1 MNLKRQTIK
10 NVGASWLRQLVS
22 LTVGFFLAP
31 FVLHKLGDD
40 QYGLWVLLLSVFG
53 YYGLFD
59 FGIRSAVVKYVA
71 EFNTTADVD
80 RLRRTINTIIFM
92 YSCIGLAIFI
102 VIEVGSFFVGSLFH
116 LPPDL
121 VHTGEF
127 LFRILGVA
135 AVLLFPLSVFTGILQ
150 GLHRFDWLNLTQIV
164 SNLVRAMLIV
174 LVLTHDGGLLSIALV
189 TLGLLVVV
197 RTVCM
202 VLARRLV
209 PLKYGR
215 RLVDRATF
223 HRITGYSSITF
234 LVSVAEKLR
243 FGADV
248 LVIGIF
254 LSPAAITFFAI
265 GSKLVDYASNLVDAM
280 ADTFLPMA
288 SQFDSARDS
297 NRLRRLFVAGN
308 RASALV
314 IFPIC
319 GILIV
324 MGKPIISV
332 WMGPKYISSYIVLLL
347 LLIPRTL
354 YRAQAASNRI
364 LFGMYK
370 HKVLGIVVLAEG
382 ICNLI
387 LSIILVRHYGIIGV
401 ALGTTIPLVLTSLF
415 FLPLYL
421 CQLLQTPLK
430 IFLVRTYMAPLGL
443 SLILVSVLWL
453 ERYFLLPHTY
463 IQLAVEIAGGAI
475 VYAGGLF
482 WLFLV
487 KSPAGTR
494 KIGRFV
500 QLLQQALSR

>member
-1 MNLKRQTIK
+1 M
-10 NVGASWLRQLVS
+10 GASWLRQLVS

-31 FVLHKLGDD
+31 FILHKLGDD

-59 FGIRSAVVKYVA
+59 FGIRSAIVKYVA
-71 EFNTTADVD
+71 EFNSTADVHH
-80 RLRRTINTIIFM
+80 LRRTINTTIFM
-92 YSCIGLAIFI
+92 YTCIGLAIFL
-102 VIEVGSFFVGSLFH
+102 VIEGASFFVGSLFH

-121 VHTGEF
+121 VHTAEF
-127 LFRILGVA
+127 LFKILGVA
-135 AVLLFPLSVFTGILQ
+135 AALLFPLSVFTGILQ

-164 SNLVRAMLIV
+164 STLLRALLIV
-174 LVLTHDGGLLSIALV
+174 LVLTHGGGLLSIALI
-189 TLGLLVVV
+189 TLGLLVAV

-215 RLVDRATF
+215 RLIDRATF
-223 HRITGYSSITF
+223 KRISGYSSITF
-234 LVSVAEKLR
+234 LAGIAEKLR
-243 FGADV
+243 FGTDV

-265 GSKLVDYASNLVDAM
+265 GAKLVDYASNLVDAM

-288 SQFDSARDS
+288 SQFDSAGDF

-332 WMGPKYISSYIVLLL
+332 WMGPKYVSSYVVLLL

-370 HKVLGIVVLAEG
+370 HKVLAIVVLAEG
-382 ICNLI
+382 ACNLI
-387 LSIILVRHYGIIGV
+387 LSIILVRHYGIVGV

-415 FLPLYL
+415 FLPAYL
-421 CQLLQTPLK
+421 CRLLQTPLK
-430 IFLVRTYMAPLGL
+430 TFLVRTYTAPFGL
-443 SLILVSVLWL
+443 SIILVAMLCL

-475 VYAGGLF
+475 MYAAVLIGF
-482 WLFLV
+482 FLV
-487 KSPAGTR
+487 KSPAGTFT
-494 KIGRFV
+494 KTGFV
-500 QLLQQALSR
+500 QLVQQTLSRS